1 MSCRIKLIVERLMLI
16 KSNTMSSVE
25 YSILLCIY
33 WKEAEEQEKEEE
45 LVPTTTT
52 NTVAEEIVATK
63 EPAETTTSSRKPS
76 KITRHIMILNR
87 DE

>member
-1 MSCRIKLIVERLMLI
+1 MSRILRHQWNTLYCYAYTACDLIR
-16 KSNTMSSVE
+16 
-25 YSILLCIY
+25 
-33 WKEAEEQEKEEE
+33 KEAEEQEKEEE

-63 EPAETTTSSRKPS
+63 EPAVTTTSSRKPS